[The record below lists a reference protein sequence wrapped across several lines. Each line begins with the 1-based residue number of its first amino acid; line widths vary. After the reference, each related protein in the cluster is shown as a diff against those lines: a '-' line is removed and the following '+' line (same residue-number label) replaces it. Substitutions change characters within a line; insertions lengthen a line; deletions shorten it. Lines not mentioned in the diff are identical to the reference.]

1 MRRIKERR
9 IHQIFEG
16 SVLLKGAHAAVE
28 CFSAAALVITSN
40 AAINRLVTALG
51 LLPLAVGMGDP
62 GREVEGPMAAVI
74 LGRLMTSMVLNLLVL
89 PTLALAFGQFD
100 RDLEGAAA

>member
-40 AAINRLVTALG
+40 AAITRRVTALG

-62 GREVEGPMAAVI
+62 GREVEG
-74 LGRLMTSMVLNLLVL
+74 LMTSRVLNLLVL